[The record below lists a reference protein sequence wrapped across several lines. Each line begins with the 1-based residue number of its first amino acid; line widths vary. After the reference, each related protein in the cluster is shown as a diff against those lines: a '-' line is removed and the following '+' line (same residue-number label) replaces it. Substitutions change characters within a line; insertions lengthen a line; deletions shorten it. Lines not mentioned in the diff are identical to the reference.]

1 MIFRQKPEDG
11 NAAAI
16 TSVIISESRINKTF
30 ESKGPIHRLFFTQMD
45 KFLVRGGRPLNG
57 KVEIGGAK
65 NSALPCLAATLL
77 SAETITL
84 HNVPYVKDL
93 ITQRRLLEDL
103 GATVLTPELRT
114 HKVTANNIQLFE
126 APYHLVK
133 TMRASVLAL
142 GPLLARFG
150 QAKVS
155 LPGGCAI
162 GTRPI
167 DLHLKAFE
175 QLGATVSL
183 ESGDVI
189 ARAPNGRLKGS
200 EIDFDMVTVTGTEN
214 VMMAA
219 SLADG
224 RTVIRNAAQ
233 EPEIEDLAELLNKMG
248 ARVRGAGTPEMEID
262 GVETLG
268 AAEHTII
275 PDRIETG
282 TFIVAAAITGGELEI
297 KNCRPDHLTSV
308 ISKLR
313 DVGVVIKEVNPT
325 TLEVTCPDGLKEGN
339 VSTAPYPEFP
349 TDMQAQYMVL
359 MTQAQGR
366 AEVIETV
373 FENRF
378 MHASELQRMGAQIQ
392 IDGRTAIVDG
402 PTSLNGARVI
412 ASDLRASASL
422 VLAGLIANDETLIDR
437 VYHIDRG
444 YEKIEAKLRAVGAD
458 IERIIAPVTAPQ
470 SSEFNLQVAS

>member
-1 MIFRQKPEDG
+1 
-11 NAAAI
+11 
-16 TSVIISESRINKTF
+16 
-30 ESKGPIHRLFFTQMD
+30 MD
-45 KFLVRGGRPLNG
+45 KFIVHGGKPLRG
-57 KVEIGGAK
+57 KIDISGAK

-77 SAETITL
+77 TPETVTL

-114 HKVTANNIQLFE
+114 HKVTAKNVEIFE
-126 APYHLVK
+126 APYDLVK

-175 QLGATVSL
+175 ELGATVSL
-183 ESGDVI
+183 ESGDVV
-189 ARAPNGRLKGS
+189 ARAPKGRLKGTELS
-200 EIDFDMVTVTGTEN
+200 FEKVTVTGTEN

-219 SLADG
+219 TLAEG
-224 RTVIRNAAQ
+224 KTVIHNAAM
-233 EPEIEDLAELLNKMG
+233 EPEIEDLADLLNKMG
-248 ARVRGAGTPEMEID
+248 ARIKGAGTATIEID
-262 GVETLG
+262 GVEGLG

-282 TFIVAAAITGGELEI
+282 TFIVAAAITNGELEI
-297 KNCRPDHLTSV
+297 KSCRPEHLTAV
-308 ISKLR
+308 INKLR
-313 DVGVVIKEVNPT
+313 ETGVELEELNSS
-325 TLEVTCPDGLKEGN
+325 TLHVKSPANGLKASDVATE
-339 VSTAPYPEFP
+339 PHPLFP
-349 TDMQAQYMVL
+349 TDMQAQYMAL
-359 MTQAQGR
+359 MTQAEG
-366 AEVIETV
+366 VSNITETI

-378 MHASELQRMGAQIQ
+378 MHAAELIRMGADIHVSGNQAVVH
-392 IDGRTAIVDG
+392 GKT
-402 PTSLNGARVI
+402 PLTGARII

-422 VLAGLIANDETLIDR
+422 VLAALCAAGETTIDR

-444 YEKIEAKLRAVGAD
+444 YETIVRKLRSIGAD
-458 IERIIAPVTAPQ
+458 IERISENVAATAP
-470 SSEFNLQVAS
+470 E

>member
-1 MIFRQKPEDG
+1 
-11 NAAAI
+11 
-16 TSVIISESRINKTF
+16 
-30 ESKGPIHRLFFTQMD
+30 MD
-45 KFLVRGGRPLNG
+45 KFLVRGGRPLKG
-57 KVEIGGAK
+57 KIEIGGAK

-77 SAETITL
+77 TPETVTL

-114 HKVTANNIQLFE
+114 HKVTAKNVELFE
-126 APYHLVK
+126 APYELVK

-142 GPLLARFG
+142 GPLLSRFG

-167 DLHLKAFE
+167 DLHLRAFE

-183 ESGDVI
+183 ESGDVV
-189 ARAPNGRLKGS
+189 ARAPKGRLVGNT
-200 EIDFDMVTVTGTEN
+200 IDFEKVTVTGTEN

-219 SLADG
+219 VLASG
-224 RTVIRNAAQ
+224 RSTIRNAAQ

-248 ARVRGAGTPEMEID
+248 ARIKGAGTPTIEIE
-262 GVETLG
+262 GVEGLG
-268 AAEHTII
+268 GAEHTII

-297 KNCRPDHLTSV
+297 KSCDPTHLTTV
-308 ISKLR
+308 IEKLR
-313 DVGVVIKEVNPT
+313 EAGVEIEELNQSSLLVKCSPG
-325 TLEVTCPDGLKEGN
+325 GLKAKDVTTE
-339 VSTAPYPEFP
+339 PHPLFP
-349 TDMQAQYMVL
+349 TDMQAQYMAL
-359 MTQAQGR
+359 MTQAEGVSR
-366 AEVIETV
+366 VTETI

-378 MHASELQRMGAQIQ
+378 MHVSELQRMGADISVSGNTATVR
-392 IDGRTAIVDG
+392 GRAQLT
-402 PTSLNGARVI
+402 GAKII

-422 VLAGLIANDETLIDR
+422 VLAALCADGETLIDR

-444 YEKIEAKLRAVGAD
+444 YETIVRKFRSLGAD
-458 IERIIAPVTAPQ
+458 IERIKSGITSTAA
-470 SSEFNLQVAS
+470 EDK

>member
-1 MIFRQKPEDG
+1 
-11 NAAAI
+11 
-16 TSVIISESRINKTF
+16 
-30 ESKGPIHRLFFTQMD
+30 MD
-45 KFLVRGGRPLNG
+45 KFLIRGGRSLSG
-57 KVEIGGAK
+57 KIEISGAK

-77 SAETITL
+77 TPETVVL

-114 HKVTANNIQLFE
+114 HKVTARNVEIFE

-167 DLHLKAFE
+167 DLHLRAFE

-183 ESGDVI
+183 ESGDVV
-189 ARAPNGRLKGS
+189 ARAPKGRLVGAD
-200 EIDFDMVTVTGTEN
+200 IDFEKVTVTGTEN

-219 SLADG
+219 SLATG
-224 RTVIRNAAQ
+224 RSIIHNAAQ

-248 ARVRGAGTPEMEID
+248 ARIKGAGTPEIEIE
-262 GVETLG
+262 GVEGLG
-268 AAEHTII
+268 GAQHTII
-275 PDRIETG
+275 SDRIETG
-282 TFIVAAAITGGELEI
+282 TFLTAAAITGGELEI
-297 KNCRPDHLTSV
+297 KNCEPKHIVAV
-308 ISKLR
+308 IEKMR
-313 DVGVVIKEVNPT
+313 EAGVEIDELNPSTLAVRRSSGGLQAKNVT
-325 TLEVTCPDGLKEGN
+325 TEPH
-339 VSTAPYPEFP
+339 PHFP
-349 TDMQAQYMVL
+349 SDMQAQYMAL
-359 MTQAQGR
+359 MTQAEGTS
-366 AEVIETV
+366 EITETI

-378 MHASELQRMGAQIQ
+378 MHASELIRLGANIH
-392 IDGRTAIVDG
+392 ITGNHATVVG
-402 PTSLNGARVI
+402 PTRLAGAPVL

-422 VLAGLIANDETLIDR
+422 VLAALCASGETVIDR

-444 YEKIEAKLRAVGAD
+444 YETIVTKLRSIGAD
-458 IERIIAPVTAPQ
+458 IERITEGLAVPAD
-470 SSEFNLQVAS
+470 AA

>member
-1 MIFRQKPEDG
+1 
-11 NAAAI
+11 
-16 TSVIISESRINKTF
+16 
-30 ESKGPIHRLFFTQMD
+30 MD
-45 KFLVRGGRPLNG
+45 KFLIRGGRPLEG
-57 KVEIGGAK
+57 KIEISGAK
-65 NSALPCLAATLL
+65 NSALPCLAAALL
-77 SAETITL
+77 SAETVTL
-84 HNVPYVKDL
+84 HNVPYVRDL

-114 HKVTANNIQLFE
+114 HKINAGNVQIFE
-126 APYHLVK
+126 APYELVK

-175 QLGATVSL
+175 ELGAVVSL

-189 ARAPNGRLKGS
+189 ARAPNGRLKGA
-200 EIDFDMVTVTGTEN
+200 ELEFEKVTVTGTEN

-224 RTVIRNAAQ
+224 TTVIRNAAM
-233 EPEIEDLAELLNKMG
+233 EPEIEDLADLLNKMG
-248 ARVRGAGTPEMEID
+248 ARIRGAGTDTIEID
-262 GVETLG
+262 GVEALG
-268 AAEHTII
+268 GAEHTII

-282 TFIVAAAITGGELEI
+282 TFIAAAAITGGELEI
-297 KNCRPDHLTSV
+297 KNCVPGHIKAVIAQLRETGVEIEELNPSTLLVRRGSNGLTG
-308 ISKLR
+308 R
-313 DVGVVIKEVNPT
+313 DVT
-325 TLEVTCPDGLKEGN
+325 TEPHPK
-339 VSTAPYPEFP
+339 FP
-349 TDMQAQYMVL
+349 TDMQAQYMAL
-359 MTQAQGR
+359 MTQAEGTS
-366 AEVIETV
+366 VVTETI

-378 MHASELQRMGAQIQ
+378 MHVGEMKRMGADIQ
-392 IDGRTAIVDG
+392 VAGNTATVSG
-402 PTSLNGARVI
+402 KTKLTGAKVI

-422 VLAGLIANDETLIDR
+422 VLAALSAEGETLIDR

-444 YEKIEAKLRAVGAD
+444 YETIVRKLRSVGAD
-458 IERIIAPVTAPQ
+458 IERISDSSSDESLETA
-470 SSEFNLQVAS
+470 A

>member
-1 MIFRQKPEDG
+1 M
-11 NAAAI
+11 AAGGGLAGI
-16 TSVIISESRINKTF
+16 SSAVIIFLSRIHNQDWTLF
-30 ESKGPIHRLFFTQMD
+30 PGASKFMD
-45 KFLVRGGRPLNG
+45 KFVIRGGTPLKG
-57 KVEIGGAK
+57 KIEIGGAK

-77 SAETITL
+77 SEETVTL

-114 HKVTANNIQLFE
+114 HKVTASNIQTFE
-126 APYHLVK
+126 APYELVK

-150 QAKVS
+150 KAKVS

-183 ESGDVI
+183 ESGDVV
-189 ARAPNGRLKGS
+189 ARAPQGRLVGS
-200 EIDFDMVTVTGTEN
+200 EIVFEKVTVTGTEN

-219 SLADG
+219 SLAKG

-233 EPEIEDLAELLNKMG
+233 EPEIDDLAELLNKMG
-248 ARVRGAGTPEMEID
+248 ARIKGAGTATIEIE
-262 GVETLG
+262 GVEALG
-268 AAEHTII
+268 SAEHTII

-282 TFIVAAAITGGELEI
+282 TFIVAGAITDGEIEI
-297 KNCRPDHLTSV
+297 KGCIPGHLTAV
-308 ISKLR
+308 INKLR
-313 DVGVVIKEVNPT
+313 SAGVEIEELNQS
-325 TLEVTCPDGLKEGN
+325 TLMVRRASGGLKGIDVTTEPHPN
-339 VSTAPYPEFP
+339 FP
-349 TDMQAQYMVL
+349 TDMQAQYMAL
-359 MTQAQGR
+359 MTQAEGTSTI
-366 AEVIETV
+366 IETI

-378 MHASELQRMGAQIQ
+378 MHAGELQRMGADIQ
-392 IDGRTAIVDG
+392 ISGNTAVVTG
-402 PTSLNGARVI
+402 KRKLMGAPII

-422 VLAGLIANDETLIDR
+422 VLAAVAAEGETVIDR

-444 YEKIEAKLRAVGAD
+444 YETIVRKFRSLGAD
-458 IERIIAPVTAPQ
+458 IQRAKATTAERAALEA
-470 SSEFNLQVAS
+470 SS

>member
-1 MIFRQKPEDG
+1 
-11 NAAAI
+11 
-16 TSVIISESRINKTF
+16 
-30 ESKGPIHRLFFTQMD
+30 MD
-45 KFLVRGGRPLNG
+45 KFLIQGGKPLKG
-57 KVEIGGAK
+57 KVEISGAK

-77 SAETITL
+77 SAETVTL

-114 HKVTANNIQLFE
+114 HKVSAANVEIFE
-126 APYHLVK
+126 APYELVK

-183 ESGDVI
+183 ESGDVV
-189 ARAPNGRLKGS
+189 ARAPKGRLVGA
-200 EIDFDMVTVTGTEN
+200 DVRFDKVTVTGTEN

-219 SLADG
+219 VLAKG
-224 RTVIRNAAQ
+224 KTMIHNAAR
-233 EPEIEDLAELLNKMG
+233 EPEVEDLAELLNKMG
-248 ARVRGAGTPEMEID
+248 ARIKGAGTEKIEIE
-262 GVETLG
+262 GVENLG
-268 AAEHTII
+268 GAEHTII

-282 TFIVAAAITGGELEI
+282 TFIAAAAITNGELEI
-297 KNCRPDHLTSV
+297 KNCRPLHLKAV
-308 ISKLR
+308 IGKLR
-313 DVGVVIKEVNPT
+313 ETGVEIEELNQSTLFVKCNNRGLRSKDVT
-325 TLEVTCPDGLKEGN
+325 TEPHPD
-339 VSTAPYPEFP
+339 FP
-349 TDMQAQYMVL
+349 TDMQAQYMAL
-359 MTQAQGR
+359 MTQAEGD
-366 AEVIETV
+366 ATVVETI

-378 MHASELQRMGAQIQ
+378 MHASELVRMGAEIH
-392 IDGRTAIVDG
+392 IAGNTATVHG
-402 PTSLNGARVI
+402 KTKLMGARVQ

-422 VLAGLIANDETLIDR
+422 VLAGLAAEGETVIDR

-444 YEKIEAKLRAVGAD
+444 YETIVKKLGKIGAKIERV
-458 IERIIAPVTAPQ
+458 
-470 SSEFNLQVAS
+470 SE

>member
-1 MIFRQKPEDG
+1 
-11 NAAAI
+11 
-16 TSVIISESRINKTF
+16 
-30 ESKGPIHRLFFTQMD
+30 MD
-45 KFLVRGGRPLNG
+45 KFLIRGGTPLRG
-57 KVEIGGAK
+57 TIEISGAK

-77 SAETITL
+77 TAETVTL

-114 HKVTANNIQLFE
+114 HKVTAKNIETFE
-126 APYHLVK
+126 APYELVK

-175 QLGATVSL
+175 QLGAVVSL
-183 ESGDVI
+183 ESGDVV
-189 ARAPNGRLKGS
+189 ARAPKGRLTGADVS
-200 EIDFDMVTVTGTEN
+200 FDKVTVTGTEN
-214 VMMAA
+214 VLMAA
-219 SLADG
+219 ALASG
-224 RTVIRNAAQ
+224 KTTIHNAAR
-233 EPEIEDLAELLNKMG
+233 EPEIEDLADLLNKMG
-248 ARVRGAGTPEMEID
+248 ARIKGAGTETIEIE
-262 GVETLG
+262 GVENLNG
-268 AAEHTII
+268 AEHTII

-297 KNCRPDHLTSV
+297 RKCEPLHLAPV
-308 ISKLR
+308 IEKLR
-313 DVGVVIKEVNPT
+313 AVGVEIEQLNPNTLFARRAARGLTAQDVT
-325 TLEVTCPDGLKEGN
+325 TEPH
-339 VSTAPYPEFP
+339 PRFP
-349 TDMQAQYMVL
+349 TDMQAQYMAL
-359 MTQAQGR
+359 ATQADG
-366 AEVIETV
+366 VSTITETI

-378 MHASELQRMGAQIQ
+378 MHALELIRMNAKIEFSGNA
-392 IDGRTAIVDG
+392 
-402 PTSLNGARVI
+402 ARVRGATRLTGAPVQ

-422 VLAGLIANDETLIDR
+422 VLAALCATGETLIDR

-444 YEKIEAKLRAVGAD
+444 YENIVNKLGAVGAD
-458 IERIIAPVTAPQ
+458 IERITDHPAIGAEPARTVSRAD
-470 SSEFNLQVAS
+470 

>member
-1 MIFRQKPEDG
+1 
-11 NAAAI
+11 
-16 TSVIISESRINKTF
+16 
-30 ESKGPIHRLFFTQMD
+30 MD
-45 KFLVRGGRPLNG
+45 KFLVRGGRPLRG
-57 KVEIGGAK
+57 KIEISGAK

-77 SAETITL
+77 TEETVTL

-114 HKVTANNIQLFE
+114 HKVNAKNVQVFE

-142 GPLLARFG
+142 GPLLTRFG

-175 QLGATVSL
+175 QLGAIVSL
-183 ESGDVI
+183 ESGDVV
-189 ARAPNGRLKGS
+189 ARAPKGRLRGA
-200 EIDFDMVTVTGTEN
+200 EIEFEKVTVTGTEN

-219 SLADG
+219 ALAVG
-224 RTVIRNAAQ
+224 KTVIRNAAQ
-233 EPEIEDLAELLNKMG
+233 EPEIDDLAELLNKMG
-248 ARVRGAGTPEMEID
+248 ARIKGAGTPVMEIE
-262 GVETLG
+262 GVEALSG
-268 AAEHTII
+268 AEHTII

-282 TFIVAAAITGGELEI
+282 TFIVAAAITNGELEI
-297 KNCRPDHLTSV
+297 KGCRPDHIQAV
-308 ISKLR
+308 IGKLR
-313 DVGVVIKEVNPT
+313 EAGVAIDEINPSTLLVRHGSTGLVAKDVT
-325 TLEVTCPDGLKEGN
+325 TEPH
-339 VSTAPYPEFP
+339 PMFP
-349 TDMQAQYMVL
+349 TDMQAQYMAL
-359 MTQAQGR
+359 MTR
-366 AEVIETV
+366 AEGVSTITETI

-378 MHASELQRMGAQIQ
+378 MHASELIRMGADIH
-392 IDGRTAIVDG
+392 ISGNRAVVRGKT
-402 PTSLNGARVI
+402 PLTGAPII

-422 VLAGLIANDETLIDR
+422 VLAALCASGETLIDR

-444 YEKIEAKLRAVGAD
+444 YETIVRKLRSVGAE
-458 IERIIAPVTAPQ
+458 IERITDSAAVAVE
-470 SSEFNLQVAS
+470 SEAA

>member
-1 MIFRQKPEDG
+1 
-11 NAAAI
+11 
-16 TSVIISESRINKTF
+16 
-30 ESKGPIHRLFFTQMD
+30 MD
-45 KFLVRGGRPLNG
+45 KFLIRGGKPLRG
-57 KVEIGGAK
+57 KVAISGAK

-77 SAETITL
+77 SPETVTL

-114 HKVTANNIQLFE
+114 HKVTASNIEIFE
-126 APYHLVK
+126 APYELVK

-142 GPLLARFG
+142 GPLLSRFG

-175 QLGATVSL
+175 KLGAVVSL
-183 ESGDVI
+183 ESGNVV
-189 ARAPNGRLKGS
+189 ARAPEGGLIGA
-200 EIDFDMVTVTGTEN
+200 EIYFEKVTVTGTEN

-219 SLADG
+219 VLARG
-224 RTVIRNAAQ
+224 KTKIVNAAR

-248 ARVRGAGTPEMEID
+248 ARVKGAGTETIEIE
-262 GVETLG
+262 GVEGLNG
-268 AAEHTII
+268 AEHTII

-282 TFIVAAAITGGELEI
+282 TFIIAAAITNGEIEI
-297 KNCRPDHLTSV
+297 TGCRPDHLTAV
-308 ISKLR
+308 IEKLR
-313 DVGVVIKEVNPT
+313 SAGVEIEELNQSTLLVKCCDNGLQAKDVT
-325 TLEVTCPDGLKEGN
+325 TEPHPL
-339 VSTAPYPEFP
+339 FP
-349 TDMQAQYMVL
+349 TDMQAQYMAL
-359 MTQAQGR
+359 MTQAEG
-366 AEVIETV
+366 VSIINETI

-378 MHASELQRMGAQIQ
+378 MHASELIRMGANIQ
-392 IDGRTAIVDG
+392 ISGNKAIVRG
-402 PTSLNGARVI
+402 KSALAGAPVQ

-422 VLAGLIANDETLIDR
+422 VLAGLCASGETVIDR

-444 YEKIEAKLRAVGAD
+444 YENIVKKLRSVGAKIERLTDSVAK
-458 IERIIAPVTAPQ
+458 TA
-470 SSEFNLQVAS
+470 

>member
-1 MIFRQKPEDG
+1 
-11 NAAAI
+11 
-16 TSVIISESRINKTF
+16 
-30 ESKGPIHRLFFTQMD
+30 MD
-45 KFLVRGGRPLNG
+45 KFLIRGGKPLNG
-57 KVEIGGAK
+57 KIEISGAK

-77 SAETITL
+77 TAEIVTL

-114 HKVTANNIQLFE
+114 HKVNAKNIEVYE
-126 APYHLVK
+126 APYELVK

-183 ESGDVI
+183 EAGNVV
-189 ARAPNGRLKGS
+189 ARAPKGRLVGAETFFEKVS
-200 EIDFDMVTVTGTEN
+200 VTGTEN
-214 VMMAA
+214 VLMAA
-219 SLADG
+219 ALAKG
-224 RTVIRNAAQ
+224 KTTIHNAAR

-248 ARVRGAGTPEMEID
+248 AKISGAGTETIEIE
-262 GVETLG
+262 GVEDLG
-268 AAEHTII
+268 GAEHVII
-275 PDRIETG
+275 SDRIETG
-282 TFIVAAAITGGELEI
+282 TFIVAAAITGGEIEI
-297 KNCRPDHLTSV
+297 SKCQPQHLTAV
-308 ISKLR
+308 IEKLR
-313 DVGVVIKEVNPT
+313 EVGVEITKIDET
-325 TLEVTCPDGLKEGN
+325 TLSVKCSGKGLIAKDMR
-339 VSTAPYPEFP
+339 TAPHPLFP
-349 TDMQAQYMVL
+349 TDMQAQYMAL
-359 MTQAQGR
+359 MTQAEGTST
-366 AEVIETV
+366 VVETI

-378 MHASELQRMGAQIQ
+378 MHVAELIRMGADIH
-392 IDGRTAIVDG
+392 IEGNTAIVRG
-402 PTSLNGARVI
+402 KTNLMGAPVQ

-422 VLAGLIANDETLIDR
+422 VLAALCASGETIIDR

-444 YEKIEAKLRAVGAD
+444 YETIVRKLSSVGAD
-458 IERIIAPVTAPQ
+458 IERIKENITREA
-470 SSEFNLQVAS
+470 E